1 MNDVMKDA
9 ICSEMSGQTKMICAK
24 EIMKSMGE
32 GPERETILEHLSVD
46 IRRGDFIAI
55 MGPSGS
61 GKSTLMF
68 MLSGMDY
75 VDSGEVLFD
84 EKNLAALKEDE
95 LADLRR
101 NRMGFVFQQPTFL
114 KNLNL
119 LDNIILPAVREKK
132 LSRKEIVARGESLM
146 DSVGISELGMR
157 EITQVSGG
165 QLQRAG
171 ICRALINNPDVIFG
185 DEPTG
190 ALNSASSR
198 EIMAILS
205 DINRKGTTVILVTHD
220 AKVAAMTQRI
230 LFLND
235 GRIESEMNLPPFS
248 EEELENRI
256 HQVTEKMVALGI

>member
-1 MNDVMKDA
+1 MKIISA
-9 ICSEMSGQTKMICAK
+9 NGII
-24 EIMKSMGE
+24 KSMGE
-32 GPERETILEHLSVD
+32 GREQEIILKDLSVD
-46 IRRGDFIAI
+46 IHQGDFISI

-68 MLSGMDY
+68 ALSGMDQ
-75 VDSGEVLFD
+75 VDSGQVFFD
-84 EKNLAALKEDE
+84 GKNLAALKEE
-95 LADLRR
+95 KLADLRR

-132 LSRKEIVARGESLM
+132 LSRKEIVTRADALM

-190 ALNSASSR
+190 ALNSASSS
-198 EIMAILS
+198 EIMDILAAI
-205 DINRKGTTVILVTHD
+205 NTKGTTVILVTHD
-220 AKVAAMTQRI
+220 AKVAAATQRI

-235 GRIESEMNLPPFS
+235 GRIESEMNLPPLA
-248 EEELENRI
+248 EKEMENRVQ
-256 HQVTEKMVALGI
+256 QVAEKMVELGI